1 MIWPT
6 VTELPRN
13 LEPATPDPFVQD
25 LNELSILRDEP
36 ASPQPRQAVRVS
48 RLA

>member
-13 LEPATPDPFVQD
+13 LEPSTPDPFVQD
-25 LNELSILRDEP
+25 LNELSSPRRRPD
-36 ASPQPRQAVRVS
+36 SPQPS
-48 RLA
+48 GE